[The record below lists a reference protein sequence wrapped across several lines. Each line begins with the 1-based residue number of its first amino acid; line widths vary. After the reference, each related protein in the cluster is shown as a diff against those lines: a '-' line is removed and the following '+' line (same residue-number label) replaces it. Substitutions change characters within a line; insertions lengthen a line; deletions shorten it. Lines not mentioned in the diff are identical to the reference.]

1 MSISASTRLGLPIV
15 YQPGELASALAGKG
29 GNGSGISR
37 APKASELTATAIVSD
52 IVEQKLQVGD
62 RLPDEAEMLGHYGVS
77 RETLREALRIL
88 EVQGL
93 ITIKRG
99 PKGGP
104 SVNVLNARYLARSAT
119 LYFKLGGATYG
130 ELFETWLI
138 LEPPMSA
145 KVARMPDRDLKRK
158 IFAPFLEGDHSTT
171 AESPFQTPDDF
182 HALIAQLSGNRV
194 LTLLTQAVTHIVVD
208 QVLRDGGIM
217 DMIVHSHTDIAEA
230 IVGGWPRKASELMHN
245 HIAEVIDFVNTRT
258 PEHFEKL
265 IDWR

>member
-1 MSISASTRLGLPIV
+1 
-15 YQPGELASALAGKG
+15 
-29 GNGSGISR
+29 
-37 APKASELTATAIVSD
+37 
-52 IVEQKLQVGD
+52 
-62 RLPDEAEMLGHYGVS
+62 MLGNYGVS

-104 SVNVLNARYLARSAT
+104 SVSVLNARYLARTAT

-130 ELFETWLI
+130 ELFETWKI

-145 KVARMPDRDLKRK
+145 KVARMSDRDLKRK
-158 IFAPFLEGDHSTT
+158 IFAPFVEGDHL
-171 AESPFQTPDDF
+171 AGDPEAVFKELDDF
-182 HALIAQLSGNRV
+182 HALIAEYSGNRA

-208 QVLRDGGIM
+208 QVLRDAEIM
-217 DMIVHSHTDIAEA
+217 DVVVHSHADIAEA
-230 IVGGWPRKASELMHN
+230 IIAGWPRKASSLMRD
-245 HIAEVIDFVNTRT
+245 HIDEVIKFVNSRT
-258 PEHFEKL
+258 PDHFSDP